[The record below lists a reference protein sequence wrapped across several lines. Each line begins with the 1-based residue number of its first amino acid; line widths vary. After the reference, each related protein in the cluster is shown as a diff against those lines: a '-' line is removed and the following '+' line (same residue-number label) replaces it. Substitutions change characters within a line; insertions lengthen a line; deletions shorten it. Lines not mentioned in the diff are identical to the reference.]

1 MVKSKY
7 IHAAGFLGTGVV
19 SRTFL
24 ADLPALNG
32 WLGPVFSPLN
42 RATPRVV
49 SALGAGHTVLSI
61 EEMRG
66 CEILFVCA
74 QPEETATLLDAA
86 RRNCVLR
93 DVDTVVLVENSSL
106 AELPPDLP
114 SMVTDL
120 GCLSVF
126 PNRRKRA
133 YLVEGSLRFRR
144 FCQKLLDVPISRLVV
159 ARREARVMVD
169 AGIFLAEE
177 FCLPLLEATQSAF
190 VAAGIARDQARE
202 MGAEL
207 LRESIENAHFA
218 GRKRWTGIL
227 HTRDQRRLGE
237 IVKGLHCENELLA
250 SLVMSF
256 SRQSLA
262 AMGKDTDWMAGLH
275 VGCDGNCGRPAAA
288 PARDEPTGSQDS
300 SQTVETAKPRKRR
313 A

>member
-1 MVKSKY
+1 MVKSKH

-24 ADLPALNG
+24 ANLPALAG

-49 SALGAGHTVLSI
+49 SALGAGFTALSL

-66 CEILFVCA
+66 CETLFVCA
-74 QPEETATLLDAA
+74 PPEETATLLDSAQ
-86 RRNCVLR
+86 RHGVLQG
-93 DVDTVVLVENSSL
+93 VDTMVLVESSAL
-106 AELPPDLP
+106 AELPLNLP
-114 SMVTDL
+114 SMVTDF

-144 FCQKLLDVPISRLVV
+144 FCQNLLDVPISRLVV

-177 FCLPLLEATQSAF
+177 FCLPLLEATQAAF

-237 IVKGLHCENELLA
+237 IVRALHCENELLA
-250 SLVMSF
+250 NLVMGF

-262 AMGKDTDWMAGLH
+262 AMGKDTDWISSLH
-275 VGCDGNCGRPAAA
+275 GGCEQNGGGATLARVRKERVCSQEVSPAAGMA
-288 PARDEPTGSQDS
+288 Q
-300 SQTVETAKPRKRR
+300 PRKRR
-313 A
+313 G

>member
-1 MVKSKY
+1 MVKCKH

-24 ADLPALNG
+24 ANLPALAG
-32 WLGPVFSPLN
+32 LLGPVFSPLN

-49 SALGAGHTVLSI
+49 SALGAGYTALAMD
-61 EEMRG
+61 EMRG
-66 CEILFVCA
+66 CENLFVCA
-74 QPEETATLLDAA
+74 PVEETVMLLDSA
-86 RRNCVLR
+86 RRHNVLEG
-93 DVDTVVLVENSSL
+93 VDTLVLVESSAL

-114 SMVTDL
+114 SLVRDL

-126 PNRRKRA
+126 PNWRKRA

-144 FCQKLLDVPISRLVV
+144 FCQSLLDVPLDRLVV

-169 AGIFLAEE
+169 AGVFLAEE
-177 FCLPLLEATQSAF
+177 FCLPLLEATQAAF

-227 HTRDQRRLGE
+227 HTRDKQRLGE
-237 IVKGLHCENELLA
+237 IVKELHRENELLA
-250 SLVMSF
+250 NLVMSF
-256 SRQSLA
+256 SHRSLA
-262 AMGKDTDWMAGLH
+262 AMGKDTDWIAALRGAYEQN
-275 VGCDGNCGRPAAA
+275 GGKPAALTRKERGCPQESKQTA
-288 PARDEPTGSQDS
+288 VTAEPM
-300 SQTVETAKPRKRR
+300 KRHG
-313 A
+313 

>member
-1 MVKSKY
+1 MVKCKHN
-7 IHAAGFLGTGVV
+7 HAAGFLGTGVV

-24 ADLPALNG
+24 ANLPALNG

-49 SALGAGHTVLSI
+49 TALGAGHTVLSI

-66 CEILFVCA
+66 CETLFVCA
-74 QPEETATLLDAA
+74 QPEETATLLELA
-86 RRNCVLR
+86 RRHCVLH
-93 DVDTVVLVENSSL
+93 DVDTVVLVEHSSL

-126 PNRRKRA
+126 PTRRKKA

-144 FCQKLLDVPISRLVV
+144 FCQNLLDVPISRLVV

-190 VAAGIARDQARE
+190 MAAGIARDQARE

-227 HTRDQRRLGE
+227 HTRDERRLGE
-237 IVKGLHCENELLA
+237 IVRALHRENELLA

-256 SRQSLA
+256 SRRSLA
-262 AMGKDTDWMAGLH
+262 AMGKDTDWIAGLRTAFDH
-275 VGCDGNCGRPAAA
+275 NGSKAA
-288 PARDEPTGSQDS
+288 ARDESDDS
-300 SQTVETAKPRKRR
+300 LEVSARVRTSEHGDR
-313 A
+313 